1 MGGGARE
8 EEGAAAA
15 RAAGPREERPAAS
28 RSRHPP
34 CGAGKGRC
42 GGTGEEVGAAAES
55 GHPGEEVGMPVETC
69 LRPEWSGTPRALL
82 CGEPL
87 QGRARRPKPRSRVL
101 AGQEPV
107 PNRPLFPAPRR

>member
-42 GGTGEEVGAAAES
+42 GGT
-55 GHPGEEVGMPVETC
+55 GEEVGMPVETC